1 MEGGGAGAEGSRM
14 GAAHH
19 LAKFLFKGRDVGT
32 DGGDPVGVK
41 GFLDKDA
48 FVQAQVRAGE
58 EDSWWHGVSI
68 Y

>member
-1 MEGGGAGAEGSRM
+1 
-14 GAAHH
+14 
-19 LAKFLFKGRDVGT
+19 VGT

-48 FVQAQVRAGE
+48 FVQAQVRAGK
-58 EDSWWHGVSI
+58 EDSWWHGVWA